1 MTTLNSPAAPAAA
14 LVWPICDLIEP
25 TAHHWRRSSAHSPY
39 TELMNED
46 TNVSGIAYED
56 YTGSYPVDVV
66 VKTRK
71 SDDLDD
77 PRYFPESSIQQI
89 TSSGLTLTVSMREN
103 TIL

>member
-1 MTTLNSPAAPAAA
+1 MPTS
-14 LVWPICDLIEP
+14 VPITITVIDKVSLAVISGVQ
-25 TAHHWRRSSAHSPY
+25 TSVYLKDSPY
-39 TELMNED
+39 TQLMNED

-77 PRYFPESSIQQI
+77 PRYYPESSIQEI

-103 TIL
+103 KILG